1 MAAPEWVG
9 PGRQFIH
16 WAHGGHGV
24 HRGHRVHGIHWYLLH
39 RFHIGLREPATRG
52 RALQF
57 AVEPAVLSFGHQHLN
72 YVSSRE
78 AQQRV
83 IGTLRVGNQGADSPG
98 AAAAQALAEGIGPR
112 ALGAASVERGMSS
125 RVGVRRPEG

>member
-1 MAAPEWVG
+1 MEKG
-9 PGRQFIH
+9 RPGNL
-16 WAHGGHGV
+16 GGAQTLG
-24 HRGHRVHGIHWYLLH
+24 LH
-39 RFHIGLREPATRG
+39 SRG

-83 IGTLRVGNQGADSPG
+83 IGTLRVGDQGADSPG

-112 ALGAASVERGMSS
+112 ALGAASVERGCGDESGSFVSS
-125 RVGVRRPEG
+125 LSILPAEAQPTAPSQPAPCTLGC